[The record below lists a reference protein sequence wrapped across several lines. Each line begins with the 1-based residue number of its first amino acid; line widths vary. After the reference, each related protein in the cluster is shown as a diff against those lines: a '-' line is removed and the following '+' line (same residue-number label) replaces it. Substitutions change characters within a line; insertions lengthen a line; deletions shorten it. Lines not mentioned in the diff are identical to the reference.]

1 MPPHTEPEPTELRDW
16 LERADRP
23 RRLGDWLFRKRS
35 EENDSRLATMS
46 QTRGLA
52 QAALE
57 DIDLDLDD
65 PVQGDFGDYELLE
78 RLGNGGMGVVYRARQ
93 LSLDRDVALKVL
105 AAGPWAGANF
115 IERLRT
121 EARHAARL
129 AHPHIVSVFDVGQ
142 HDEFCYYTMRLVE
155 GETLRERLNREHSL
169 DRFEAVRITLSI
181 ADALAYAHGLGVLH
195 LDIKPANILLDA
207 NGEPHLADFGLARN
221 IEIGA
226 AQTIAE
232 ISGTPHYMS
241 PEQARPG
248 SHPLTSG
255 ADIFALGATLFE
267 MLVGRTPRDG
277 ITSRKDMRQLGSSR
291 IPRLR
296 EIDKNADRELD
307 AICARC
313 LALDAGKRYSDAQAL
328 AADLRRWQ
336 LHHPIHAMPA
346 GHIYR
351 AGKFLRRNRIAS
363 ALSGL
368 IILIV
373 LGAMIAMTWQVQQTK
388 REAERTLQ
396 IKDQLIQLFLQP
408 EDRQFGTSQKTVS
421 EFLDQAAARLQ
432 SLPLGSEVRGELA
445 GVLVGIYGQLG
456 QSQSAA
462 TLAERELGGAPVT
475 VETAARADLRL
486 VTGWAVANYA
496 LSRADGLAL
505 PLASAIAHSEDVHSR
520 IYFNALVTQSRIA
533 IATGDFA
540 TAVRSGERALSV
552 MQDGNLSTADSAN
565 LHMELAAA
573 YVGVRQAKK
582 GREHSEFALAQLG
595 NEDSLTHIGATTMA
609 GLRRALFGEFESA
622 QVLFDD
628 GAAQWKRLSL
638 SYPAN
643 FQTITYAVNAF
654 DMGDLDRSETM
665 IEQGL
670 VRSRVAYPT
679 SVESTDWHWLP
690 GEIALHRGDYPKAA
704 ARFAQGARL
713 ARQAERALAPI
724 GVYLLALQSVA
735 LTRDGKLADAQRVL
749 EIAQREAAALPH
761 ADFATSMTLAA
772 RAILLSHQKRH
783 REALQTFDQAL
794 AEIEAGRKQPAV
806 LEDQLRENRD
816 ALRYRVW
823 KAQAQIDAG
832 DLAGATATTR
842 AARELGLATLGANH
856 PFMQELSF
864 VEKNSET
871 RISPTILVHARSVRP
886 QIESTKSCNWLLWV
900 GAAR

>member
-1 MPPHTEPEPTELRDW
+1 MTFENVIVIAPFFPPASTMHPPTEPDPSELRTW
-16 LERADRP
+16 LEDADRP
-23 RRLGDWLFRKRS
+23 RRLADWLFRKAGDEHDPRAVTL
-35 EENDSRLATMS
+35 R
-46 QTRGLA
+46 QTNGLG
-52 QAALE
+52 QTTLK
-57 DIDLDLDD
+57 DIDLDLSD
-65 PVQGDFGDYELLE
+65 PTQRAFGDYELLE
-78 RLGNGGMGVVYRARQ
+78 RLGHGGMGVVYRARQ

-155 GETLRERLNREHSL
+155 GETLRERLNREHPL
-169 DRFEAVRITLSI
+169 DRFEAVRITLAI
-181 ADALAYAHGLGVLH
+181 ADALAYAHELGVLH

-226 AQTIAE
+226 VETIAE

-241 PEQARPG
+241 PEQAQPG
-248 SHPLTSG
+248 SHPLTSR

-267 MLVGRTPRDG
+267 MLAGRTPRDG
-277 ITSRKDMRQLGSSR
+277 MTSRKDMRELGSAGS
-291 IPRLR
+291 PRLR
-296 EIDKNADRELD
+296 EIDKNADRELE

-313 LALDAGKRYSDAQAL
+313 LALDAGKRYSDARAL

-336 LHHPIHAMPA
+336 LHHPVHAMPA
-346 GHIYR
+346 GRIYR
-351 AGKFLRRNRIAS
+351 AGKFLRRNRLAS

-368 IILIV
+368 IILIGV
-373 LGAMIAMTWQVQQTK
+373 VAMIAMAWQVRQTA
-388 REAERTLQ
+388 REGERNLQ

-408 EDRQFGTSQKTVS
+408 EDRQFGTGQKTVS
-421 EFLDQAAARLQ
+421 EFLDQGAVRLQ

-456 QSQSAA
+456 QWQPAA

-475 VETAARADLRL
+475 AETAAGADLRL
-486 VTGWAVANYA
+486 VTGWAAANYG
-496 LSRADGLAL
+496 LSHADGLSM
-505 PLASAIAHSEDVHSR
+505 PLASAIAHSKDVHSR

-533 IATGDFA
+533 IATDDFA
-540 TAVRSGERALSV
+540 TAVRSGERALSL
-552 MQDGNLSTADSAN
+552 MQDGRFGKVDSAN

-573 YVGVRQAKK
+573 YVGVRQARK

-595 NEDSLTHIGATTMA
+595 DGDSLTHIGATTMA
-609 GLRRALFGEFESA
+609 GLRRALFGEFDAA
-622 QVLFDD
+622 QVVFDD
-628 GAAQWKRLSL
+628 GAAQWKRLGL
-638 SYPAN
+638 SYSAN
-643 FQTITYAVNAF
+643 FQTTTYAVNAF
-654 DMGDLDRSETM
+654 DLGDLGRSETM

-670 VRSRVAYPT
+670 ARSRVAYPT
-679 SVESTDWHWLP
+679 SIESTDWHWLP

-704 ARFAQGARL
+704 GRFAQGARL
-713 ARQAERALAPI
+713 ARRAETALAPI

-735 LTRDGKLADAQRVL
+735 LTRDEKLADAQRVL
-749 EIAQREAAALPH
+749 EIAQREAAALRH

-772 RAILLSHQKRH
+772 RAVLLSHQKRD

-794 AEIEAGRKQPAV
+794 AELEAGREQPAV

-832 DLAGATATTR
+832 DLAGAAATAI
-842 AARELGLATLGANH
+842 AAHQLGLATLGANH
-856 PFMQELSF
+856 PFMQELAS
-864 VEKNSET
+864 VEKKL
-871 RISPTILVHARSVRP
+871 RD
-886 QIESTKSCNWLLWV
+886 
-900 GAAR
+900 